1 MDLSKN
7 QTIFRP
13 AQVGRASED
22 VALQIEAA
30 IMSGRIPMGERL
42 PSERS

>member
-1 MDLSKN
+1 MDLPKN